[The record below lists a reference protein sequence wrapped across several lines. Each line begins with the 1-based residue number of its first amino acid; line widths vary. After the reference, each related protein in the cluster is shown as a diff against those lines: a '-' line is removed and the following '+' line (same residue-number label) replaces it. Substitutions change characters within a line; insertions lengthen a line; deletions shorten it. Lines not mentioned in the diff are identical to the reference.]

1 MGMPTL
7 VPRYR
12 QLTRTRFLGPP
23 SLVIEVVSHSSKRT
37 DRLQKRDLYIEDGV
51 DEYWVLDPDQR
62 RLERWR
68 PGAAGPE
75 LLSDRMAWSPVPAV
89 PPFELDLA
97 ELFRKIWR

>member
-1 MGMPTL
+1 MFPDVCRTPAIPGG
-7 VPRYR
+7 VPIPYPNVAAAAIA
-12 QLTRTRFLGPP
+12 QNSKARTSRG
-23 SLVIEVVSHSSKRT
+23 SS
-37 DRLQKRDLYIEDGV
+37 DGV